1 MKIKDFI
8 KELQKYDED
17 MEVVIY
23 DWEDNTYDNAFEFK
37 KEIES
42 YCIWTDWKPIWS
54 RIDKNQE
61 LAMINTF
68 KWKNKVVQKD
78 ILVIYADY

>member
-1 MKIKDFI
+1 MKVKDFI
-8 KELQKYDED
+8 KELQKYDEN

-23 DWEDNTYDNAFEFK
+23 DREDNTYDNAFIFS

-42 YCIWTDWKPIWS
+42 YCMWSDWKPIWS
-54 RIDKNQE
+54 RIDKDMKN
-61 LAMINTF
+61 AMINTS
-68 KWKNKVVQKD
+68 KWKNKIVQKD